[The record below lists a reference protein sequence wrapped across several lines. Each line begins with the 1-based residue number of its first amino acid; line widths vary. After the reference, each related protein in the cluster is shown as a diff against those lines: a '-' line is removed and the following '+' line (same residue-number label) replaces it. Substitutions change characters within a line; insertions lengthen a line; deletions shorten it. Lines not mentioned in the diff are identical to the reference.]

1 MLNIWDHSWAVL
13 GIKKGLVL
21 CTQVIS
27 NYSGGKAQAATL
39 SLTISTDLELPDFRL
54 KKKKSYKAAKPRC
67 NIACKL
73 TSYRFQ

>member
-13 GIKKGLVL
+13 VIKKGLVL